1 MDKIYESGSRIMKK
15 IPLIDCQNLVF
26 STQLAKNR
34 MDHAHKVFGP
44 GVLQRFLCYALYL
57 FGLNRKAIGQVLD
70 IPKETA
76 KSIIKTINQH
86 GLRALEDRRQQSSI
100 LRPKLPQEAKPVTLR
115 EEQNKII
122 VDLGISNRM
131 LQLNREDPLQVKTIL
146 LTLLNNGLLK
156 NRQVAEALHITP
168 TYTAILAHR
177 IDEKGAVSLLDQRQG
192 QKQDFR
198 VPQEVKA
205 EVVQQ
210 FALDVITSGQT
221 SGRAISAELKE
232 RCDILIPE
240 RTVRHH
246 MARMGLG
253 KIKKSL
259 PELVSAVK
267 KTP

>member
-1 MDKIYESGSRIMKK
+1 MKK
-15 IPLIDCQNLVF
+15 IPLIDCQNLIF
-26 STQLAKNR
+26 SSQLAENR
-34 MDHAHKVFGP
+34 MDQARKVFGS

-57 FGLNRKAIGQVLD
+57 FGVNRKTIGQVLD

-76 KSIIKTINQH
+76 KSTIKAINQH
-86 GLRALEDRRQQSSI
+86 GLRALEDRRQRSSI
-100 LRPKLPQEAKPVTLR
+100 LRSRIAQEAQPVTLK
-115 EEQNKII
+115 EEGDKII
-122 VDLGISNRM
+122 VDLGISDRV
-131 LQLNREDPLQVKTIL
+131 LKLNREDPLQVKIIL
-146 LTLLNNGLLK
+146 LTMLNNGLLK
-156 NRQVAEALHITP
+156 NRKVAEALHITP
-168 TYTAILAHR
+168 TYTAILGHR
-177 IDEKGAVSLLDQRQG
+177 LDEKGAVSLLDQRQG

-232 RCDILIPE
+232 RCDIVVPE

-259 PELVSAVK
+259 PQLVSAVK

>member
-1 MDKIYESGSRIMKK
+1 MKK
-15 IPLIDCQNLVF
+15 MPLIDCQNLVF
-26 STQLAKNR
+26 STQLAENR
-34 MDHAHKVFGP
+34 MDHAQKVFGP

-57 FGLNRKAIGQVLD
+57 FGVNRKVIGQVLD

-76 KSIIKTINQH
+76 KSMIKTINQH

-100 LRPKLPQEAKPVTLR
+100 LRPKLLQEAEPVTLR

-221 SGRAISAELKE
+221 SGKAISAELKE
-232 RCDILIPE
+232 RCDIFIPE

-259 PELVSAVK
+259 PELVSGVK

>member
-1 MDKIYESGSRIMKK
+1 MKK
-15 IPLIDCQNLVF
+15 IPLINCQNLVF
-26 STQLAKNR
+26 SGQLAANR
-34 MDHAHKVFGP
+34 IEQARRVFGP
-44 GVLQRFLCYALYL
+44 GGLQRILCYALYL
-57 FGLNRKAIGQVLD
+57 FGVNRKSIGQVLD
-70 IPKETA
+70 IPKETT
-76 KSIIKTINQH
+76 KSTIKTINQH
-86 GLRALEDRRQQSSI
+86 GLRALEDRRRKSSTWKSKI
-100 LRPKLPQEAKPVTLR
+100 PKEAQPVTLR
-115 EEQNKII
+115 EEGNKII
-122 VDLGISNRM
+122 VDLGINDRV
-131 LQLNREDPLQVKTIL
+131 LQLSREDPLQVKTIL
-146 LTLLNNGLLK
+146 LTMLNNNLLK

-177 IDEKGAVSLLDQRQG
+177 LDEKGAVSLLDQRQG

-198 VPQEVKA
+198 VPREIKS

-210 FALDVITSGQT
+210 FALDVIASGQT

-232 RCDILIPE
+232 RCGILVPE

-259 PELVSAVK
+259 PQLVSAVK